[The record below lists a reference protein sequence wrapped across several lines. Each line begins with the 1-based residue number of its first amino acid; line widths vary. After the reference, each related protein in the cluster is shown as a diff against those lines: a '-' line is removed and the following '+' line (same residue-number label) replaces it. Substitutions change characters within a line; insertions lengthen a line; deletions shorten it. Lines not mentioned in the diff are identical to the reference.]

1 MVFQYNFLTFAKYYN
16 IMCKKS
22 LFCTIL
28 LLVFT
33 VVVNAANKSFTLVID
48 AGHGGRDDGA
58 CGAISKEKDLTLK
71 YALAFGKLVERE
83 CPDVSVIYT
92 RKTDVFVELKERAA
106 IANRAKAD
114 LFMSIH
120 INAMPGRKI
129 ARGFQTYTL
138 GKGSSGNGISTN
150 LEVAKRENSVILL
163 EDNYKQSY
171 QGFDPD
177 SPESNIMFEFVQ
189 DRNMEQS
196 VNLAKLL
203 QRNVC
208 AATGRIDGGAH
219 QANLAVLR
227 LSSMPGCL
235 IELGFISTADEERFL
250 NNPESVALYSRGI
263 MNAFNAYRGRY
274 DKIVNVPYRTP
285 DQVLEDTPA
294 PRAKKRGKSKVDD
307 ENIVLHKQDSA
318 SKVQNVA
325 AKEENNDNNKVEPQV
340 VRTERRVVK
349 AAPKAAVAADKP
361 VFKVQILVSSR
372 KLKNG
377 DPHLKGLTDYDFY
390 QEAGYCK
397 YTVGE
402 SANYNEIYRLRKQI
416 LDKFPEAFII
426 AFKNGVKMN
435 VNEAIREFKNN
446 R

>member
-1 MVFQYNFLTFAKYYN
+1 
-16 IMCKKS
+16 MCKKS

-28 LLVFT
+28 LLVFA

-83 CPDVSVIYT
+83 CPDVRVIYT

-138 GKGSSGNGISTN
+138 GKGSSGNGMSTN

-208 AATGRIDGGAH
+208 AVTGRIDGGAH

-250 NNPESVALYSRGI
+250 NNPESVTLYSRGI

-294 PRAKKRGKSKVDD
+294 PRTKKRGKSKGDE

-325 AKEENNDNNKVEPQV
+325 VREKNNDNNKVKLQ
-340 VRTERRVVK
+340 VVK
-349 AAPKAAVAADKP
+349 AEPKVVKVEPKTAAADKP

-426 AFKNGVKMN
+426 AFKNGAKMN

>member
-1 MVFQYNFLTFAKYYN
+1 
-16 IMCKKS
+16 MCKKS

-28 LLVFT
+28 LLVFA

-83 CPDVSVIYT
+83 CPDVRVIYT

-138 GKGSSGNGISTN
+138 GKGSSGNGMSTN

-250 NNPESVALYSRGI
+250 NNPESVTLYSRGI

-294 PRAKKRGKSKVDD
+294 PRTKKRGKSKGDE

-325 AKEENNDNNKVEPQV
+325 VREKNNDKNKVKPQV
-340 VRTERRVVK
+340 VKAEPKVVK
-349 AAPKAAVAADKP
+349 VEPKAAVAADKP

-426 AFKNGVKMN
+426 AFKNGAKMN

>member
-1 MVFQYNFLTFAKYYN
+1 
-16 IMCKKS
+16 MCKKS

-28 LLVFT
+28 LLVFA

-83 CPDVSVIYT
+83 CPDVRVIYT

-138 GKGSSGNGISTN
+138 GKGSSGNGMSTN

-208 AATGRIDGGAH
+208 AATGKIDGGAH

-294 PRAKKRGKSKVDD
+294 PRTKKRGKSKGDE

-318 SKVQNVA
+318 SEVQNVA
-325 AKEENNDNNKVEPQV
+325 VREKNNDNNKVKPQV
-340 VRTERRVVK
+340 VKAEPKVVK
-349 AAPKAAVAADKP
+349 VEPKAAVAANKP

-377 DPHLKGLTDYDFY
+377 DPHLKGLSDYDFY

-426 AFKNGVKMN
+426 AFKNGAKMN

>member
-1 MVFQYNFLTFAKYYN
+1 
-16 IMCKKS
+16 MCKKS
-22 LFCTIL
+22 LFCNIL
-28 LLVFT
+28 LLVFA

-83 CPDVSVIYT
+83 CPDVRVIYT

-138 GKGSSGNGISTN
+138 GKGSSGNGMSTN

-208 AATGRIDGGAH
+208 AATGKIDGGAH

-294 PRAKKRGKSKVDD
+294 PRTKKRGKSKGDE

-318 SKVQNVA
+318 SEVQNVA
-325 AKEENNDNNKVEPQV
+325 VREKNNDNNKVKPQV
-340 VRTERRVVK
+340 VKAEPKVVK
-349 AAPKAAVAADKP
+349 VEPKAAVAADKP

-426 AFKNGVKMN
+426 AFKNGAKMN

>member
-1 MVFQYNFLTFAKYYN
+1 
-16 IMCKKS
+16 MCKKS

-28 LLVFT
+28 LLVFA

-83 CPDVSVIYT
+83 CPDVRVIYT

-138 GKGSSGNGISTN
+138 GKGSSGNGMSTN

-208 AATGRIDGGAH
+208 AATGKIDGGAH

-294 PRAKKRGKSKVDD
+294 PRTKKRGKSKGDE

-318 SKVQNVA
+318 SEVQNVA
-325 AKEENNDNNKVEPQV
+325 VREKNNDNNKVKPQV
-340 VRTERRVVK
+340 VKAEPKVVK
-349 AAPKAAVAADKP
+349 VEPKAAVAADKP

>member
-1 MVFQYNFLTFAKYYN
+1 
-16 IMCKKS
+16 MCKKS
-22 LFCTIL
+22 QFCTIL
-28 LLVFT
+28 LLVFA

-83 CPDVSVIYT
+83 CPDVRVIYT

-138 GKGSSGNGISTN
+138 GKGSSGNGMSTN

-208 AATGRIDGGAH
+208 AATGKIDGGAH

-294 PRAKKRGKSKVDD
+294 PRTKKRGKSKGDE

-318 SKVQNVA
+318 SEVQNVA
-325 AKEENNDNNKVEPQV
+325 VREKNNDNNKVKPQV
-340 VRTERRVVK
+340 VKAEPKVVK
-349 AAPKAAVAADKP
+349 VEPKAAVAANKP

-426 AFKNGVKMN
+426 AFKNGAKMN

>member
-1 MVFQYNFLTFAKYYN
+1 
-16 IMCKKS
+16 MCKKS

-28 LLVFT
+28 LLVFA

-83 CPDVSVIYT
+83 CPDVRVIYT

-138 GKGSSGNGISTN
+138 GKGSSGNGMSTN

-208 AATGRIDGGAH
+208 AATGKIDGGAH

-285 DQVLEDTPA
+285 DQMLEDTPA
-294 PRAKKRGKSKVDD
+294 PRTKKRGKSKGDE

-318 SKVQNVA
+318 SEVQNVA
-325 AKEENNDNNKVEPQV
+325 VREKNNDNNKVKPQV
-340 VRTERRVVK
+340 VKAEPKVVK
-349 AAPKAAVAADKP
+349 VEPKAAVAANKP

-426 AFKNGVKMN
+426 AFKNGAKMN

>member
-1 MVFQYNFLTFAKYYN
+1 
-16 IMCKKS
+16 MCKKS

-28 LLVFT
+28 LLVFA

-83 CPDVSVIYT
+83 CPDVRVIYT

-129 ARGFQTYTL
+129 ACGFQTYTL
-138 GKGSSGNGISTN
+138 GKGSSGNGMSTN

-208 AATGRIDGGAH
+208 AVTGRIDGGAH

-250 NNPESVALYSRGI
+250 NNPESVTLYSRGI

-294 PRAKKRGKSKVDD
+294 PRTKKRGKSNFDEAKV
-307 ENIVLHKQDSA
+307 VLHKQDSA

-325 AKEENNDNNKVEPQV
+325 VREENNNNNKVKPQV
-340 VRTERRVVK
+340 VKAEPKVVK
-349 AAPKAAVAADKP
+349 VEPKAAVAADKP

-426 AFKNGVKMN
+426 AFKNGAKMN

>member
-1 MVFQYNFLTFAKYYN
+1 
-16 IMCKKS
+16 MCKKS

-28 LLVFT
+28 LLVFA

-83 CPDVSVIYT
+83 CPDVRVIYT

-138 GKGSSGNGISTN
+138 GKGSSGNGMSTN

-208 AATGRIDGGAH
+208 AVTGRIDGGAH

-250 NNPESVALYSRGI
+250 NNPESVTLYSRGI

-294 PRAKKRGKSKVDD
+294 PRTKKRGKSKGD
-307 ENIVLHKQDSA
+307 EEKVVLHKQDSA

-325 AKEENNDNNKVEPQV
+325 VREKNNDNNKVKPQV
-340 VRTERRVVK
+340 AKAEPKVVK
-349 AAPKAAVAADKP
+349 VEPKAAVAADKP

-426 AFKNGVKMN
+426 AFKNGAKMN

>member
-1 MVFQYNFLTFAKYYN
+1 
-16 IMCKKS
+16 MCKKS

-28 LLVFT
+28 LLVFA

-83 CPDVSVIYT
+83 CPDVRVIYT

-138 GKGSSGNGISTN
+138 GKGSSGNGMSTN

-208 AATGRIDGGAH
+208 AATGKIDGGAH

-294 PRAKKRGKSKVDD
+294 PRTKKRGKSKGDE

-318 SKVQNVA
+318 SEVQNVA
-325 AKEENNDNNKVEPQV
+325 VREKNNDNNKVKPQV
-340 VRTERRVVK
+340 VKAEPKVVK
-349 AAPKAAVAADKP
+349 VEPKAAVAVDKP

-426 AFKNGVKMN
+426 AFKNGAKMN

>member
-1 MVFQYNFLTFAKYYN
+1 
-16 IMCKKS
+16 MCKKS

-28 LLVFT
+28 LLVFA
-33 VVVNAANKSFTLVID
+33 VVVNAANKSVTLVID

-83 CPDVSVIYT
+83 CPDVRVIYT

-138 GKGSSGNGISTN
+138 GKGSSGNGMSTN

-208 AATGRIDGGAH
+208 AATGKIDGGAH

-294 PRAKKRGKSKVDD
+294 PRTKKRGKSKGDE

-318 SKVQNVA
+318 SEVQNVA
-325 AKEENNDNNKVEPQV
+325 VREKNNDNNKVKPQV
-340 VRTERRVVK
+340 VKAEPKVVK
-349 AAPKAAVAADKP
+349 VEPKAAVAADKP

-426 AFKNGVKMN
+426 AFKNGAKMN

>member
-1 MVFQYNFLTFAKYYN
+1 
-16 IMCKKS
+16 MCKKS

-28 LLVFT
+28 LLVFA

-83 CPDVSVIYT
+83 CPDVRVIYT

-138 GKGSSGNGISTN
+138 GKGSSGNGMSTN

-208 AATGRIDGGAH
+208 AVTGRIDGGAH

-250 NNPESVALYSRGI
+250 NNPESVTLYSRGI

-294 PRAKKRGKSKVDD
+294 PRTKKRGKSKDD
-307 ENIVLHKQDSA
+307 EEKVVLHKQDSA

-325 AKEENNDNNKVEPQV
+325 VREKNNDNNKVKPQV
-340 VRTERRVVK
+340 VKAEPKIVK
-349 AAPKAAVAADKP
+349 VEPKAAVAADKP

-402 SANYNEIYRLRKQI
+402 SANYNEIYRLRKQL

-426 AFKNGVKMN
+426 AFKNGAKMN

>member
-1 MVFQYNFLTFAKYYN
+1 
-16 IMCKKS
+16 MCKKS

-28 LLVFT
+28 LLVFA

-83 CPDVSVIYT
+83 CPDVRVIYT

-138 GKGSSGNGISTN
+138 GKGSSGNGMSTN

-208 AATGRIDGGAH
+208 AATGKIDGGAH

-294 PRAKKRGKSKVDD
+294 PRTKKRSKSKGDE

-318 SKVQNVA
+318 SEVQNVA
-325 AKEENNDNNKVEPQV
+325 VREKNNDNNKVKTQV
-340 VRTERRVVK
+340 EKAAPKVVK
-349 AAPKAAVAADKP
+349 VEPKAAVAANKP

-426 AFKNGVKMN
+426 AFKNGAKMN

>member
-1 MVFQYNFLTFAKYYN
+1 
-16 IMCKKS
+16 MCKKS

-28 LLVFT
+28 LLVFA

-83 CPDVSVIYT
+83 CPDVRVIYT

-208 AATGRIDGGAH
+208 ATTGRIDGGAH

-294 PRAKKRGKSKVDD
+294 PRTKKRVKSKVDD
-307 ENIVLHKQDSA
+307 ENLVLHKQDSA

-325 AKEENNDNNKVEPQV
+325 AKEENNDKNKVEPKV

-426 AFKNGVKMN
+426 AFKNGAKMN

>member
-1 MVFQYNFLTFAKYYN
+1 
-16 IMCKKS
+16 MCKKS

-28 LLVFT
+28 LLVFA

-83 CPDVSVIYT
+83 CPDVRVIYT

-325 AKEENNDNNKVEPQV
+325 TKEENNDNNKVEPQV
-340 VRTERRVVK
+340 VRPERRVVK
-349 AAPKAAVAADKP
+349 AAPEATVAADKP

-426 AFKNGVKMN
+426 AFKNGAKMN

>member
-1 MVFQYNFLTFAKYYN
+1 
-16 IMCKKS
+16 MCKKS

-28 LLVFT
+28 LLVFA

-83 CPDVSVIYT
+83 CPDVRVIYT

-138 GKGSSGNGISTN
+138 GNGSSGNGMSTN

-208 AATGRIDGGAH
+208 AATGKIDGGAH

-294 PRAKKRGKSKVDD
+294 PRTKKRGKSKGDE

-318 SKVQNVA
+318 SEVQNVA
-325 AKEENNDNNKVEPQV
+325 VREKNNDNNKVKPQV
-340 VRTERRVVK
+340 VKAEPKVVK
-349 AAPKAAVAADKP
+349 VEPKAAVAANKP

-426 AFKNGVKMN
+426 AFKNGAKMN

>member
-1 MVFQYNFLTFAKYYN
+1 
-16 IMCKKS
+16 MCKKS

-28 LLVFT
+28 LLVFA

-83 CPDVSVIYT
+83 CPDVRVIYT

-208 AATGRIDGGAH
+208 ATTGRIDGGAH

-294 PRAKKRGKSKVDD
+294 LRAKKRGKSKVD
-307 ENIVLHKQDSA
+307 EGNVVLHKHDSA

-325 AKEENNDNNKVEPQV
+325 DREQSGDNNKVESKVVKAEPQV

-426 AFKNGVKMN
+426 AFKNGAKMN

>member
-1 MVFQYNFLTFAKYYN
+1 
-16 IMCKKS
+16 MCKKS

-28 LLVFT
+28 LLVFA

-83 CPDVSVIYT
+83 CPDVRVIYT

-138 GKGSSGNGISTN
+138 GKGSSGNGMSTN

-208 AATGRIDGGAH
+208 AVTGRIDGGAH

-250 NNPESVALYSRGI
+250 NNPESVTLYSRGI

-294 PRAKKRGKSKVDD
+294 PRTKKRGKSKGD
-307 ENIVLHKQDSA
+307 EEKVVLHKQDSA

-325 AKEENNDNNKVEPQV
+325 VREKNNDNNKVKPQV
-340 VRTERRVVK
+340 VKAEPKVVK
-349 AAPKAAVAADKP
+349 VEPKAAVAANKP

-426 AFKNGVKMN
+426 AFKNGAKMN

>member
-1 MVFQYNFLTFAKYYN
+1 
-16 IMCKKS
+16 MCKKS

-28 LLVFT
+28 LLVFA

-83 CPDVSVIYT
+83 CPDVRVIYT

-138 GKGSSGNGISTN
+138 GKGSSGNGMSTN

-208 AATGRIDGGAH
+208 AVTGRIDGGAH

-250 NNPESVALYSRGI
+250 NNPESVTLYSRGI

-294 PRAKKRGKSKVDD
+294 PRTKKRGKSKGDE

-325 AKEENNDNNKVEPQV
+325 VREKNNDNNKVKPQV
-340 VRTERRVVK
+340 VKAEPKVVK
-349 AAPKAAVAADKP
+349 VEPKAAVAADKP
-361 VFKVQILVSSR
+361 VFKVRILVSSR

-426 AFKNGVKMN
+426 AFKNGAKMN

>member
-1 MVFQYNFLTFAKYYN
+1 
-16 IMCKKS
+16 MCKKS

-28 LLVFT
+28 LFVFA

-83 CPDVSVIYT
+83 CPDVRVIYT

-138 GKGSSGNGISTN
+138 GKGSSGNGMSTN

-294 PRAKKRGKSKVDD
+294 PRTKKRGKSKGDE

-325 AKEENNDNNKVEPQV
+325 VREENNNNNKVKPQV
-340 VRTERRVVK
+340 VKAEPKVVK
-349 AAPKAAVAADKP
+349 VEPKAAVAADKP

-426 AFKNGVKMN
+426 AFKNGAKMN

>member
-1 MVFQYNFLTFAKYYN
+1 
-16 IMCKKS
+16 MCKKS

-28 LLVFT
+28 LLVFA

-83 CPDVSVIYT
+83 CPDVRVIYT

-138 GKGSSGNGISTN
+138 GKGSSGNGMSTN

-208 AATGRIDGGAH
+208 AATGKIDGGAH

-294 PRAKKRGKSKVDD
+294 PRTKKRGKSKGDE

-318 SKVQNVA
+318 SEVQNVA
-325 AKEENNDNNKVEPQV
+325 VREKNNDNNKVKPQV
-340 VRTERRVVK
+340 VKAEPKVVK
-349 AAPKAAVAADKP
+349 VEPKAAVSANKP

-426 AFKNGVKMN
+426 AFKNGAKMN

>member
-1 MVFQYNFLTFAKYYN
+1 
-16 IMCKKS
+16 MCKKS

-28 LLVFT
+28 LLVFA

-83 CPDVSVIYT
+83 CPDVRVIYT

-138 GKGSSGNGISTN
+138 GKGSSGNGMSTN

-208 AATGRIDGGAH
+208 AATGKIDGGAH

-294 PRAKKRGKSKVDD
+294 PRTKKRGKSKGDE

-318 SKVQNVA
+318 SEVQNVA
-325 AKEENNDNNKVEPQV
+325 VREKNNDNNKVKPQ
-340 VRTERRVVK
+340 VVK
-349 AAPKAAVAADKP
+349 AAPKVVKVEPKAAVAANKP

-426 AFKNGVKMN
+426 AFKNGAKMN

>member
-1 MVFQYNFLTFAKYYN
+1 
-16 IMCKKS
+16 MCKKS

-28 LLVFT
+28 LLVFA

-83 CPDVSVIYT
+83 CPDVRVIYT

-106 IANRAKAD
+106 IANHAKAD

-138 GKGSSGNGISTN
+138 GKGSSGNGMSTN

-208 AATGRIDGGAH
+208 AVTGRIDGGAH

-250 NNPESVALYSRGI
+250 NNPESVTLYSRGI

-294 PRAKKRGKSKVDD
+294 PRTKKRGKSKGDE

-325 AKEENNDNNKVEPQV
+325 VREKNNDNNKVKPQV
-340 VRTERRVVK
+340 VKAEPKVVK
-349 AAPKAAVAADKP
+349 VEPKAAVAADKP

-426 AFKNGVKMN
+426 AFKNGAKMN